1 MIGNFFIAQ
10 IAIRRMGKPP
20 MYLKHDNYLGGS
32 NFGSFNKSA
41 QCCER
46 ATVNL
51 PGPSEDPL
59 STAKS
64 LASRRANRG
73 SFVNLRCGNSELRM
87 SVEGHS
93 RRILECAPE

>member
-1 MIGNFFIAQ
+1 
-10 IAIRRMGKPP
+10 
-20 MYLKHDNYLGGS
+20 MYLEHDNYLGGS

-59 STAKS
+59 PTAKS
-64 LASRRANRG
+64 LAFAT
-73 SFVNLRCGNSELRM
+73 SE
-87 SVEGHS
+87 
-93 RRILECAPE
+93 

>member
-10 IAIRRMGKPP
+10 IAIRMGKPP
-20 MYLKHDNYLGGS
+20 RNTHTPHLMYLKHDNYLGGS

-64 LASRRANRG
+64 LAFAT
-73 SFVNLRCGNSELRM
+73 SE
-87 SVEGHS
+87 
-93 RRILECAPE
+93 